1 MLISSLGVSP
11 LAVQQLENSQS
22 SPFYKLYEPV
32 THPPPVKGRPEE
44 GGQLEALK
52 LPLSFEPHVLFIV
65 SGRSPYRL
73 VPFSIGAGLEKVPDP
88 LGPVAI
94 NLNDRIHYH
103 MHRAGRRWQRQ

>member
-1 MLISSLGVSP
+1 M
-11 LAVQQLENSQS
+11 
-22 SPFYKLYEPV
+22 
-32 THPPPVKGRPEE
+32 HPPAVKGRPEE
-44 GGQLEALK
+44 GGQLEVPK
-52 LPLSFEPHVLFIV
+52 LPLSFDPHVLFSV

-103 MHRAGRRWQRQ
+103 MHREGKPLGSPNKEVTNLIPSFSRAPLGY